1 MRASVQAFLSV
12 VLIDLSAEGLQR
24 TVIPSEHTSEEGQQP
39 KPRHTSGALVS
50 RLCTR

>member
-24 TVIPSEHTSEEGQQP
+24 
-39 KPRHTSGALVS
+39 KS
-50 RLCTR
+50 RLDVLLHRRSALETV